1 MIKKRI
7 MTNKAQVLY
16 NNELAGYLEKNDK
29 GYSFTYDTGYLN
41 GENPKLVSQTLPLSH
56 YPYTSRILFP
66 FFDGL
71 IPEGWLLNMASK
83 HWKIKGTD
91 RFELLITLCRDTIGA
106 VTVVPIEEEVE
117 NE

>member
-1 MIKKRI
+1 

-16 NNELAGYLEKNDK
+16 NDQLAGCLEKNDN
-29 GYSFTYDTGYLN
+29 GYKFTYNTDYLK
-41 GENPKLVSQTLPLSH
+41 GENPKPVSQTLALGH
-56 YPYTSRILFP
+56 YPHTSRILFP

-71 IPEGWLLNMASK
+71 IPEGWLLNIGSK
-83 HWKIKGTD
+83 YWDIKGTD

-106 VTVVPIEEEVE
+106 VTILPIEEEVG